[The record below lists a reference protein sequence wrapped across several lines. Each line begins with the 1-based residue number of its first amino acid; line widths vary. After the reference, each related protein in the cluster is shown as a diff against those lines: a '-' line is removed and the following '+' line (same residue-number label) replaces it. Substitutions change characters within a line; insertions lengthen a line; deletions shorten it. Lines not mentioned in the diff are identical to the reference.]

1 MLRRHKLAATVADE
15 VQGHAVNTPASFLTR
30 NVILSAATVLSS
42 AGTLVCCVLPA
53 VLVTL
58 GAGAALAG
66 LVIAIPQLAW
76 LSEHKPLV
84 FGTAFALPRSEWDSD
99 LVFADLACPTEPMAT
114 QSCQRL
120 RRFKVALYG
129 IALASFALGIV
140 FAVILP
146 RLTS

>member
-1 MLRRHKLAATVADE
+1 MSNPTSAL
-15 VQGHAVNTPASFLTR
+15 SR
-30 NVILSAATVLSS
+30 NVLLAVATLLGS

-53 VLVTL
+53 IFIAL

-66 LVIAIPQLAW
+66 LVTAFPQLVW

-84 FGTAFALPRSEWDSD
+84 FGIALAL
-99 LVFADLACPTEPMAT
+99 LVASGWATWYSRTLPCPTEPVAA

-120 RRFKVALYG
+120 RRVNVALYS
-129 IALASFALGIV
+129 IALVCFALGLT

-146 RLTS
+146 